1 MSIRMTEH
9 ELHNLGLQI
18 DPGDPTR
25 AIPVEPQVESIP
37 DDTWDLDH
45 LGSYACAGLS
55 EADRLEGESLQLR
68 RRSTVEV
75 YRAGRAISIARK
87 KVKAQKWGEWGQWL
101 AQHNLAR
108 TTAWEAAALYER
120 AESEDA
126 IRNLTRDQAKKK
138 YNITRD
144 QNGKPQRL
152 RPEPLSPTSNSAS
165 ASDPEDGFDE
175 GDDFEA
181 DDDQAPFDDPEPEPD
196 DVVKAPR
203 STRAMLAAVAN
214 LLFACEERS
223 DELDQTCKENLG
235 EIVTVVARLLVK
247 LNGATSIER
256 APTDAVS
263 TSDTGEALPALPLL
277 SAANEA
283 LRSTFLKKFDAYVAE
298 INDNNNTVSKLLAQ
312 IRSELER
319 SGEIDALGDS
329 PSEITQSR

>member
-1 MSIRMTEH
+1 MSI
-9 ELHNLGLQI
+9 NLSEREFRDLGFAV
-18 DPGDPTR
+18 DPKDPSR
-25 AIPVEPQVESIP
+25 AILTTPEDESIP
-37 DDTWDLDH
+37 DDTWDLDR
-45 LGSYACAGLS
+45 LGSYAQAGLN
-55 EADRLEGESLQLR
+55 EADRLQRESLQLG
-68 RRSTVEV
+68 RRSTVEI

-87 KVKAQKWGEWGQWL
+87 KAKGEKWGEWGQWL

-126 IRNLTRDQAKKK
+126 IRNLTPDQAKKK
-138 YNITRD
+138 YNIIRD

-203 STRAMLAAVAN
+203 STRAMLAAVTS
-214 LLFACEERS
+214 LLCACDERS
-223 DELDQTCKENLG
+223 GELDQNSKENLG
-235 EIVTVVARLLVK
+235 DILTIVARLLAK
-247 LNGATSIER
+247 LNGAIPIER
-256 APTDAVS
+256 APTDAVAR
-263 TSDTGEALPALPLL
+263 SDTGETLPALPLL